1 MFDKSTD
8 HGNDGL
14 VLQFVFLFLTYTILR
29 ETPTEMD
36 VKIFNVIVKN
46 KSTTIFRPWKID
58 VELLKR
64 PL

>member
-1 MFDKSTD
+1 MFDKSAD

-14 VLQFVFLFLTYTILR
+14 VVQFVFLFLTYTILR

-36 VKIFNVIVKN
+36 DIIVKN
-46 KSTTIFRPWKID
+46 KSATIFRPWKIVVD
-58 VELLKR
+58 LLKR